1 MSGIMMAAA
10 ASVRQTQIALTN
22 HTVSDLSAGGA
33 AGAQFLLNNDGTA
46 DFQRTV
52 GSDGT
57 YSGEWIV
64 GAPVSSAIAG
74 LYEVVVTLTSGTFST
89 GAAGTFNLGT
99 SRLWG
104 VSVGAG
110 ANKTATATFSIRRV
124 ADAAVMATATITL
137 TADGTS

>member
-22 HTVSDLSAGGA
+22 HTVSDLSAGGS
-33 AGAQFLLNNDGTA
+33 AGAQLLLNNDGTA

-99 SRLWG
+99 SRLWA
-104 VSVGAG
+104 VSAGAG

-124 ADAAVMATATITL
+124 ADAAVMATATVTL

>member
-10 ASVRQTQIALTN
+10 ASVQQTQIALTN

-57 YSGEWIV
+57 YSGEWIA

-74 LYEVVVTLTSGTFST
+74 LYEVVVTLTSGTF
-89 GAAGTFNLGT
+89 NLGT
-99 SRLWG
+99 TRLWG

>member
-10 ASVRQTQIALTN
+10 AAVQSVQIALTN
-22 HTVSDLSAGGA
+22 HNISDVSAGGSVS
-33 AGAQFLLNNDGTA
+33 AQLLLNNDGTA

-52 GSDGT
+52 GADGT
-57 YSGEWIV
+57 YAGEWVV
-64 GAPVSSAIAG
+64 GAPISSAVAA
-74 LYEVVVTLTSGTFST
+74 LYEVVVTLTSGTFSV

-99 SRLWG
+99 SRLWS
-104 VSVGAG
+104 VSAGSG

-137 TADGTS
+137 TADGTN